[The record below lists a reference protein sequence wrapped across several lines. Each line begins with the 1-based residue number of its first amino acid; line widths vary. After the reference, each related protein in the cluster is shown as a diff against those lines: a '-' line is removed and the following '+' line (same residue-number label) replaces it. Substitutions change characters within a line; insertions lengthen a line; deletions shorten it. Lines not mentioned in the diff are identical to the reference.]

1 MSHVVQ
7 NLLVISVF
15 VMKRRPPRQNIW
27 SDDKGLSYRILWSC
41 LYLFIF
47 VVISLKYTYLNR
59 MSGEIVNLSARI
71 LTRNFPYFPSENNNE
86 KLSDTGK
93 VQ

>member
-1 MSHVVQ
+1 
-7 NLLVISVF
+7 
-15 VMKRRPPRQNIW
+15 
-27 SDDKGLSYRILWSC
+27 
-41 LYLFIF
+41 
-47 VVISLKYTYLNR
+47 